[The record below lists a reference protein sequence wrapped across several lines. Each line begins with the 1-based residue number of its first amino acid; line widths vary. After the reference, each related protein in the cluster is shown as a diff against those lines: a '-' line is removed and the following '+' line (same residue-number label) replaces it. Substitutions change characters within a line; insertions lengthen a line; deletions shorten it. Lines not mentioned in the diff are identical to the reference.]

1 MKHTFKSWLIANIE
15 SIVMVITFA
24 SLLLLYLKVE
34 DINIFQVFGVLF
46 LISLLPTTNI
56 SEGLVI
62 FAIAL
67 VFCGGT
73 LYFAVGLGW
82 TIAAGIISLIGA
94 VMTATFVYNHTEEVL
109 SRRYFYRSSNVDYL
123 KFKMKYTI
131 ERFFTSF
138 RCLVVLCLLV
148 WFMFNHHNELA
159 LLK

>member
-24 SLLLLYLKVE
+24 SLLLLYLKFE
-34 DINIFQVFGVLF
+34 DINIFKVLGIIFFFSLVPTKKILDGFGIFVLA
-46 LISLLPTTNI
+46 L
-56 SEGLVI
+56 GL
-62 FAIAL
+62 
-67 VFCGGT
+67 CGYT
-73 LYFAVGLGW
+73 LYTAGGIGW
-82 TIAAGIISLIGA
+82 TIAASIIGLIGA

-123 KFKMKYTI
+123 EFKMKYTI

-138 RCLVVLCLLV
+138 RCLFVLCFLV
-148 WFMFNHHNELA
+148 WFVFNQHNVLS